1 MAYNLKNLDF
11 KTAGFWPEPMKI
23 AAYAIAFVA
32 VLGLSWLLWF
42 SSEFDELHKLDSQ
55 ESDLREEYKKTQLK
69 ANNLENLKEELA
81 QINDLIKTLVTRL
94 PNKNEIPEL
103 VVDVSQAAL
112 ANGLQTDLFEPQDE
126 NKHEFY
132 AEKQINVKFRGGYHQ
147 LGSFFS
153 EVAKQ
158 PRLVSVVI
166 DDMTLEVAKDNSK
179 DQAKPSDKTPG
190 ATTKLVD
197 MTSTPLAFS
206 GTVRTY
212 RYLSEDEEEE
222 QAKLAA
228 AAEAEKAK
236 KDKKAKN
243 KPEAPKTDDKEK

>member
-1 MAYNLKNLDF
+1 MAQSLKNLDF

-23 AAYAIAFVA
+23 TAYIIAFVA
-32 VLGLSWLLWF
+32 VLGLAWLVWF
-42 SSEFDELHKLDSQ
+42 SSQFSELQKLDQQ
-55 ESDLREEYKKTQLK
+55 EGQLREQYRTTQLK

-112 ANGLQTDLFEPQDE
+112 ANGLQTDLFEPQEE

-132 AEKQINVKFRGGYHQ
+132 AEKRINVKFRGGYHQ
-147 LGSFFS
+147 LGAFFS

-166 DDMTLEVAKDNSK
+166 DDMNLDVVKEAPNTAK
-179 DQAKPSDKTPG
+179 DKTPN
-190 ATTKLVD
+190 ATTKLLD
-197 MTSTPLAFS
+197 LTSTPLSFS

-212 RYLSEDEEEE
+212 RYLSDEEEE
-222 QAKLAA
+222 EQSKIAA
-228 AAEAEKAK
+228 AAEAERLKNEKKTAK
-236 KDKKAKN
+236 K
-243 KPEAPKTDDKEK
+243 PTAP

>member
-1 MAYNLKNLDF
+1 MAQSLKNLDF

-23 AAYAIAFVA
+23 TAYVVAFVA
-32 VLGLSWLLWF
+32 VLGLAWLVWF
-42 SSEFDELHKLDSQ
+42 SSEFSELKKLDQQ
-55 ESDLREEYKKTQLK
+55 EGELREQYRTTQLK
-69 ANNLENLKEELA
+69 ANNLDNLKEELA

-112 ANGLQTDLFEPQDE
+112 ANGLQTDLFEPQEE

-147 LGSFFS
+147 LGAFFS

-166 DDMTLEVAKDNSK
+166 DDMNLETVKENPTATK
-179 DQAKPSDKTPG
+179 DKTPN
-190 ATTKLVD
+190 ATTKLLD
-197 MTSTPLAFS
+197 LTSTPLSFS

-212 RYLSEDEEEE
+212 RYLSDDEEEE
-222 QAKLAA
+222 QAKIAA
-228 AAEAEKAK
+228 AAEAERLKQEK
-236 KDKKAKN
+236 KNAR
-243 KPEAPKTDDKEK
+243 KPAAP

>member
-1 MAYNLKNLDF
+1 MAHNLKNLDF

-23 AAYAIAFVA
+23 TAYIVAFIA
-32 VLGLSWLLWF
+32 VLGLSWLLLF
-42 SSEFDELHKLDSQ
+42 SSQFSELKKLDQQ
-55 ESDLREEYKKTQLK
+55 EGQLREQFRTTQLK
-69 ANNLENLKEELA
+69 ANNLDNLKEELK
-81 QINDLIKTLVTRL
+81 QIDDLIKTLVTRL

-112 ANGLQTDLFEPQDE
+112 SNGLQTDLFEPQDE

-147 LGSFFS
+147 LGAFFS

-166 DDMTLEVAKDNSK
+166 DDMNLETVKETSSAAKDKSPN
-179 DQAKPSDKTPG
+179 
-190 ATTKLVD
+190 ATTKLLD
-197 MTSTPLAFS
+197 LTSTPLTFG

-212 RYLSEDEEEE
+212 RYLSDEEEE
-222 QAKLAA
+222 EQSKIA
-228 AAEAEKAK
+228 AAEAERLKQENKTSK
-236 KDKKAKN
+236 KPA
-243 KPEAPKTDDKEK
+243 AP

>member
-1 MAYNLKNLDF
+1 MAQSLKNLDF

-23 AAYAIAFVA
+23 TAYIVAFVA
-32 VLGLSWLLWF
+32 VLGLAWLVWF
-42 SSEFDELHKLDSQ
+42 SSQFSELSKLDQQ
-55 ESDLREEYKKTQLK
+55 EGQLREQYRTTQLK
-69 ANNLENLKEELA
+69 ANNLDNLKEELA

-112 ANGLQTDLFEPQDE
+112 ANGLQTDLFEPQEE

-147 LGSFFS
+147 LGAFFS

-166 DDMTLEVAKDNSK
+166 DDMNLDVVKETPNAAAKDKAPN
-179 DQAKPSDKTPG
+179 
-190 ATTKLVD
+190 ATTKLLD
-197 MTSTPLAFS
+197 LTSTPLSFS

-212 RYLSEDEEEE
+212 RYLSDEEEE
-222 QAKLAA
+222 EQSKIAA
-228 AAEAEKAK
+228 AAEAERAK
-236 KDKKAKN
+236 QEKKTAN
-243 KPEAPKTDDKEK
+243 KPKAP

>member
-1 MAYNLKNLDF
+1 MAQSLKNLDF

-23 AAYAIAFVA
+23 TAYIVAFVA
-32 VLGLSWLLWF
+32 VLGLAWLAWF
-42 SSEFDELHKLDSQ
+42 SSQFSELSKLDQQ
-55 ESDLREEYKKTQLK
+55 EGELREQYRTTQLK
-69 ANNLENLKEELA
+69 ANNLDNLKEELA

-112 ANGLQTDLFEPQDE
+112 ANGLQTDLFEPQEE

-147 LGSFFS
+147 LGAFFS

-166 DDMTLEVAKDNSK
+166 DDMKLDVVKENLSAAK
-179 DQAKPSDKTPG
+179 DKTPN
-190 ATTKLVD
+190 ATTKLLD
-197 MTSTPLAFS
+197 LTSTPLSFS

-212 RYLSEDEEEE
+212 RYLSDEEEE
-222 QAKLAA
+222 EQSKIAA
-228 AAEAEKAK
+228 AAEAERVKQEK
-236 KDKKAKN
+236 KTAN
-243 KPEAPKTDDKEK
+243 KPKAP

>member
-1 MAYNLKNLDF
+1 MAQSLKNLDF

-23 AAYAIAFVA
+23 TAYIVAFVA
-32 VLGLSWLLWF
+32 VLGLAWFVWF
-42 SSEFDELHKLDSQ
+42 SSQFSELKKLDQQ
-55 ESDLREEYKKTQLK
+55 EGQLREQYRTTQLK
-69 ANNLENLKEELA
+69 ANNLDNLKEELA
-81 QINDLIKTLVTRL
+81 QIDDLIKTLVTRL

-112 ANGLQTDLFEPQDE
+112 ANGLQTDLFEPQEE

-147 LGSFFS
+147 LGAFFS

-166 DDMTLEVAKDNSK
+166 DDMNLEIVKETTTPAK
-179 DQAKPSDKTPG
+179 DKTPN
-190 ATTKLVD
+190 ATTKLLD
-197 MTSTPLAFS
+197 LTSTPLSFG

-212 RYLSEDEEEE
+212 RYLSDDEEEE
-222 QAKLAA
+222 QAKIAA
-228 AAEAEKAK
+228 DAEAERLKQEK
-236 KDKKAKN
+236 KN
-243 KPEAPKTDDKEK
+243 SRKPAAP

>member
-1 MAYNLKNLDF
+1 MAQSLKNLDF

-23 AAYAIAFVA
+23 TAYIIAFVA
-32 VLGLSWLLWF
+32 VLGLAWLVWF
-42 SSEFDELHKLDSQ
+42 SSELSELKQLDQQ
-55 ESDLREEYKKTQLK
+55 EKQLREQYRNTQLK
-69 ANNLENLKEELA
+69 ANNLDNLKEELA

-112 ANGLQTDLFEPQDE
+112 ANGLQTDLFEPQEE

-132 AEKQINVKFRGGYHQ
+132 AEKQINVKFKGGYHQ
-147 LGSFFS
+147 LGAFFS

-166 DDMTLEVAKDNSK
+166 DDMNLEVAKDTINPTK
-179 DQAKPSDKTPG
+179 DKIPN
-190 ATTKLVD
+190 ATTKLSD
-197 MTSTPLAFS
+197 LTSTPLSFS

-212 RYLSEDEEEE
+212 RYLSDEEEE
-222 QAKLAA
+222 EQSKIAA
-228 AAEAEKAK
+228 AAEEERAKQEKKNAK
-236 KDKKAKN
+236 KTT
-243 KPEAPKTDDKEK
+243 AP

>member
-1 MAYNLKNLDF
+1 MAHNLKNLDF

-23 AAYAIAFVA
+23 TAYIVAFIA
-32 VLGLSWLLWF
+32 VLGLSWLLLF
-42 SSEFDELHKLDSQ
+42 SSQFSELKKLDQQ
-55 ESDLREEYKKTQLK
+55 EGQLREQFRTTQLK
-69 ANNLENLKEELA
+69 ANNLDNLKEELK
-81 QINDLIKTLVTRL
+81 QIDDLIKTLVTRL

-112 ANGLQTDLFEPQDE
+112 SNGLQTDLFEPQDE

-147 LGSFFS
+147 LGAFFS

-166 DDMTLEVAKDNSK
+166 DDMNLETVKETSSAAKDKSPN
-179 DQAKPSDKTPG
+179 
-190 ATTKLVD
+190 ATTKLLD
-197 MTSTPLAFS
+197 LTSTPLTFG

-212 RYLSEDEEEE
+212 RYLSDEEEE
-222 QAKLAA
+222 EQSKIAA
-228 AAEAEKAK
+228 AAEAERLKQEK
-236 KDKKAKN
+236 KTSKKPA
-243 KPEAPKTDDKEK
+243 AP

>member
-1 MAYNLKNLDF
+1 MANSLKNLDF
-11 KTAGFWPEPMKI
+11 KTAGFWPEPMKM

-32 VLGLSWLLWF
+32 VLGLGWLLWF
-42 SSEFDELHKLDSQ
+42 SSEL
-55 ESDLREEYKKTQLK
+55 SDLKKLEQQETQLREQYRTTQLK
-69 ANNLENLKEELA
+69 ANNLSNLKEELA
-81 QINDLIKTLVTRL
+81 QINDLIKTLVIRL
-94 PNKNEIPEL
+94 PNKNEIPQL

-147 LGSFFS
+147 LGAFFS

-166 DDMTLEVAKDNSK
+166 DDMTLDVVKDTQK
-179 DQAKPSDKTPG
+179 DKDKTPN
-190 ATTKLVD
+190 ATTKLLD
-197 MTSTPLAFS
+197 LTSTPLSFS

-212 RYLSEDEEEE
+212 RYLSDEEEEE
-222 QAKLAA
+222 QAKIAA
-228 AAEAEKAK
+228 AAEAERAKQEKKTAK
-236 KDKKAKN
+236 K
-243 KPEAPKTDDKEK
+243 PTAP